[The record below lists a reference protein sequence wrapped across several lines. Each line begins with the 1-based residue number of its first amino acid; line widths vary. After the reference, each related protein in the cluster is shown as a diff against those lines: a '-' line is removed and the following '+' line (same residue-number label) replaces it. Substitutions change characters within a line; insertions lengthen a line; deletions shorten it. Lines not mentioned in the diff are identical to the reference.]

1 MDKRPVT
8 PRQPADHTAGGSL
21 APTTTVAGTDRKLPL
36 SQLLPLGFQH
46 TVIAILA
53 AIPVPLIISA
63 SAGLSP
69 AETRFFVSAVI
80 FCAGVSSL
88 LAALNIIPRTS
99 PLIPMALGANFA
111 VIPVVTSTLL
121 GADNIRLGFAA
132 VAGCTMAAGLF
143 CFLLSGVWVKLRRFF
158 PPIVVGTNLMV
169 LGVALLPNTFH
180 WMMGDRAYDL
190 TQSIEL
196 KPFFL
201 ALGIFLFHIF
211 LSKYLKGFLGNLSIL
226 IALLAGTIAAA
237 LMGMVDMTPVADAPW
252 FDLNLPG
259 HYGLPRLDFGM
270 LPSYLIVMILGMVEV
285 SGTSMGIHN
294 IVDKEMDE
302 KQFGRTLK
310 TLGIAT
316 FFSGGFNAVQP
327 TAFVQNL
334 GILDLSKEKSRYAT
348 ACAGGM
354 LLIAGFIPK
363 FSALISVIPQP
374 VLGGLGF
381 AIFGVIIGSAVN
393 MLKGVEFSGNQ
404 NMLII
409 GLSLGVAMLPSVYP
423 NFYANFPELVQNIF
437 GSGILAGALTSITLN
452 FFFNFKELMGKK
464 PTAAAITE
472 EQPAK
477 AAPEICE
484 VETAE

>member
-1 MDKRPVT
+1 
-8 PRQPADHTAGGSL
+8 
-21 APTTTVAGTDRKLPL
+21 
-36 SQLLPLGFQH
+36 
-46 TVIAILA
+46 
-53 AIPVPLIISA
+53 
-63 SAGLSP
+63 
-69 AETRFFVSAVI
+69 
-80 FCAGVSSL
+80 
-88 LAALNIIPRTS
+88 
-99 PLIPMALGANFA
+99 
-111 VIPVVTSTLL
+111 
-121 GADNIRLGFAA
+121 
-132 VAGCTMAAGLF
+132 
-143 CFLLSGVWVKLRRFF
+143 
-158 PPIVVGTNLMV
+158 MV

-226 IALLAGTIAAA
+226 IALLVGTVVAA
-237 LMGMVDMTPVADAPW
+237 LMGMVDMTPVAAAPW

-259 HYGLPRLDFGM
+259 HYGLPRLDLNM

-294 IVDKEMDE
+294 IVEKELDE

-348 ACAGGM
+348 ACAGAM

-452 FFFNFKELMGKK
+452 FFFNFKELMGKL
-464 PTAAAITE
+464 PTNSESPESLSETLGEATSDSCEI
-472 EQPAK
+472 K
-477 AAPEICE
+477 AAE
-484 VETAE
+484 